1 MMSTQAQSAEP
12 GLIPTGEAQT
22 VSSGRPF
29 AFTAAQS
36 KPVPAKPP
44 RFDEVDFSKGA
55 LVLTMVLYH
64 WMNYF
69 VQGHENGYRY
79 LRFLTPSF
87 IFLAGFVIS
96 YVYRPRL
103 ADGKHK
109 VFVRLVTRGLKLLAL
124 VFVLNAGIL
133 LMRVP
138 LGESMFVDIPGMAA
152 AMLSGAGRI
161 SFSILVPIAYLM
173 ILSAILLVV
182 PSAVDRSIQLSAAAI
197 VIASLAAEIL
207 GVGFGYGELV
217 GMGMV
222 GLSVGCLPKE
232 TILRLLR
239 SWVPLLALYA
249 AYLAA
254 LAVWHAI
261 LPLQLIGTVLSVGI
275 LLKCGSIGGTAMRWK
290 RTLLLLGQYSLVAY
304 IGQILILQALRA
316 MDRIVFPRHDLGIF
330 ALMAAAVL
338 TISFT
343 YLLHGLKQRFAVVNR
358 AYRLVFG

>member
-1 MMSTQAQSAEP
+1 MTTQAHSVEP
-12 GLIPTGEAQT
+12 GLISTGEAQT
-22 VSSGRPF
+22 VSSGRPLV
-29 AFTAAQS
+29 FTAAQS
-36 KPVPAKPP
+36 QGVAGKPR

-69 VQGHENGYRY
+69 VQGHEDGYRY

-103 ADGKHK
+103 ADGKRK
-109 VFVRLVTRGLKLLAL
+109 VFLRLVTRGLKLLAL

-133 LMRVP
+133 LMRAP
-138 LGESMFVDIPGMAA
+138 FGESQLIDVPGMGAA
-152 AMLSGAGRI
+152 LLSGTGRI

-173 ILSAILLVV
+173 ILSAMVLVAS
-182 PSAVDRSIQLSAAAI
+182 SAVERSIHFTAAVI
-197 VIASLAAEIL
+197 VIASFSAEIL

-222 GLSVGCLPKE
+222 GLSMGCLPVE
-232 TILRLLR
+232 TIMRLLR

-254 LAVWHAI
+254 LTVWHAI
-261 LPLQLIGTVLSVGI
+261 LPLQLIGTVLSVGV
-275 LLKCGSIGGTAMRWK
+275 LLKCGSLGGTAMRWK
-290 RTLLLLGQYSLVAY
+290 RALLLLGQYSLVAY
-304 IGQILILQALRA
+304 IAQIFILQALRA
-316 MDRIVFPRHDLGIF
+316 VDRIVFPRHDLGIL
-330 ALMAAAVL
+330 ALIAAAVL
-338 TISFT
+338 TICFT
-343 YLLHGLKQRFAVVNR
+343 YLLHGLRQRFTAFNR
-358 AYRLVFG
+358 AYGLVFG